1 MLRLKTKMVVAVV
14 AVIAIIIAA
23 GFAGL
28 YFTTYNNLVNLNV
41 TVDEKWAQ
49 IDQELQRRYDL
60 IPNVVNAAK
69 AYMTYEGSVLENVT
83 RLRAQW
89 DDAVASGNV
98 DEIGNATDALESGVS
113 QLIINVEAYPDLK
126 ASSVVQSLIIE
137 LEGTEN
143 RISTER
149 MRYNQAVGSYN
160 TAIKVFPANMW
171 ATGWGFESRAFFEAQ
186 VNAYTAPQVNL

>member
-1 MLRLKTKMVVAVV
+1 MLGMKTKIVVATI
-14 AVIAIIIAA
+14 AVIAIIIVASFAA
-23 GFAGL
+23 L

-60 IPNVVNAAK
+60 IPNVVTAAK

-89 DDAVASGNV
+89 DAAVAGGNV
-98 DEIGNATDALESGVS
+98 DEISNATDNLESGVS
-113 QLIINVEAYPDLK
+113 QLIISVEAYPDLK
-126 ASSVVQSLIIE
+126 ASDVVQSLIIE

-149 MRYNQAVGSYN
+149 MRYNEAVGDYN
-160 TAIKVFPANMW
+160 TAIKVFPANLW
-171 ATGWGFESRAFFEAQ
+171 AAGWGYESRAFFEAQ
-186 VNAYTAPQVNL
+186 VAAYTAPQVNL